1 MGPFQVDIKFAD
13 DVAIFKTSGYIN
25 DLGGE
30 KIEKQ
35 CEDVLREGYR
45 KVIINL
51 NDSPII
57 NSIGISILIG
67 IIDRI
72 NKADGNVFFT
82 NVTNSNAK
90 VFDFMGLS
98 KYARIFQT
106 VEDAVQHV
114 SGKA

>member
-1 MGPFQVDIKFAD
+1 MGSFQVDIKFAD

-30 KIEKQ
+30 RIEKE

-51 NDSPII
+51 KDSPII

-67 IIDRI
+67 ITDRI
-72 NKADGNVFFT
+72 NKADGNLFFT

-98 KYARIFQT
+98 KYAPIFQT
-106 VEDAVQHV
+106 VEDAVRHV